1 MSCFFNTF
9 NTILNQIFRRKREAR
24 AVHRASATAQKA
36 FGLKA
41 KLLHAKRHA
50 EKVQLKK
57 TLKAHDERNIKQK
70 DSASS
75 PDGALPTYLLDR
87 EGQKDAKALST
98 AIKEK
103 RKDKAAKYAV
113 PLPKVRGIAEDE
125 MFKVMRTGKSKKK
138 AWKRMVTKATFVG
151 EGFTRKPVKMERFV
165 RPMALRY
172 KKANVTHRLC
182 FHLISYLRDPTFPFV
197 ADLKATF
204 QLQILGVKKNPQSP
218 MYTQLGVLTKGTV
231 IEVNVSELGMVTAG
245 GKVVF
250 GKYAQITNNPENDG
264 CINAVLRKYQPSTYY
279 CRILINIFI
288 VV

>member
-1 MSCFFNTF
+1 M
-9 NTILNQIFRRKREAR
+9 
-24 AVHRASATAQKA
+24 
-36 FGLKA
+36 
-41 KLLHAKRHA
+41 
-50 EKVQLKK
+50 KK
-57 TLKAHDERNIKQK
+57 TLKAHDERNVKQK
-70 DSASS
+70 DSAAV
-75 PDGALPTYLLDR
+75 PEGALPTYLLDR

-103 RKDKAAKYAV
+103 RKDKAAKYDV

-125 MFKVMRTGKSKKK
+125 MFKVMRTGKSKSKS
-138 AWKRMVTKATFVG
+138 WKRMVTKATFVG

-172 KKANVTHRLC
+172 KKANVTHRVSLSLLYC
-182 FHLISYLRDPTFPFV
+182 LQNLTVHIL

-264 CINAVLRKYQPSTYY
+264 CINAVLRELLCSASNGGPSLIIIPQSSNLPVSPVLCSSPRCILVYLYTRIAYCSESVLPRAPSLCFLRGRNAQPA
-279 CRILINIFI
+279 
-288 VV
+288 